1 MKRIILLAAF
11 LLSAFGFATSMYTYI
26 MGRTRT
32 ATRVHRQMQL
42 VRTAEISFSVVQ
54 LVVTLANF
62 ILAELGVKNSF
73 DAYVFSLVFAIIVAA
88 FNIIYAGGV
97 SNSSGFASPIA
108 PAADH
113 QL

>member
-54 LVVTLANF
+54 LIVTLANF

>member
-97 SNSSGFASPIA
+97 SNSSGLASPIA

>member
-1 MKRIILLAAF
+1 
-11 LLSAFGFATSMYTYI
+11 

-32 ATRVHRQMQL
+32 ATRVHRQMLL
-42 VRTAEISFSVVQ
+42 VRTSEISFSVVQ
-54 LVVTLANF
+54 LVVTHANF

-97 SNSSGFASPIA
+97 SNSSSLASPTAQVLITNCEI
-108 PAADH
+108 PKYDCEYNCKYQAA
-113 QL
+113 LGEFM

>member
-1 MKRIILLAAF
+1 MK
-11 LLSAFGFATSMYTYI
+11 SGMKI
-26 MGRTRT
+26 MFDFSFQWKFQRESH
-32 ATRVHRQMQL
+32 AI
-42 VRTAEISFSVVQ
+42 EISNMEESQMVVS
-54 LVVTLANF
+54 LFLF
-62 ILAELGVKNSF
+62 ELGVKNSF

>member
-1 MKRIILLAAF
+1 MKRRILLAAF
-11 LLSAFGFATSMYTYI
+11 LLSAFGFAMI
-26 MGRTRT
+26 
-32 ATRVHRQMQL
+32 
-42 VRTAEISFSVVQ
+42 VVM
-54 LVVTLANF
+54 LANF

-73 DAYVFSLVFAIIVAA
+73 DTYVFSLVFTIIVAA

-97 SNSSGFASPIA
+97 SNSSGLASPIA